1 VVILLLLLLLY
12 TRSAGYDNTVLHA
25 RILLFILY
33 PVRIVDYDDVNP
45 RAVTVIV
52 KIIIMGHR
60 RKHSSIKSAP
70 KSTVVILD
78 TVFIPKRI
86 NAVLMTFFLEHFRPH
101 QTPAVKLWPRL
112 YNMQVVIAFARVPGD
127 VWRHSGV

>member
-1 VVILLLLLLLY
+1 VQYKWSYYYYIRVLPATIIQY
-12 TRSAGYDNTVLHA
+12 CTRAYY
-25 RILLFILY
+25 LFILY
-33 PVRIVDYDDVNP
+33 PVGVDYDDLNP

-52 KIIIMGHR
+52 KIIIVGYR

-70 KSTVVILD
+70 KSTVCNSRHRFYSK
-78 TVFIPKRI
+78 TNKRC
-86 NAVLMTFFLEHFRPH
+86 ADDFFFLEHFRPH

-127 VWRHSGV
+127 V